1 MAIAKAQQ
9 NSRVAIAKQETLHLV
24 TGFLAVSSQLVSI
37 VSTVGI
43 SCYFTIGSSVLSYNS
58 LILQFGYYSEL

>member
-1 MAIAKAQQ
+1 LTIVNAQLA
-9 NSRVAIAKQETLHLV
+9 VAKQKALHLV
-24 TGFLAVSSQLVSI
+24 TGFLPVSSQLVSI

-43 SCYFTIGSSVLSYNS
+43 CCYFTIGSSVLSYDS